1 MIWHIYLLEQRI
13 REAFLRD
20 AFPEYEQPELRRL
33 ARAVRSLPWLPRAV
47 FHLIRFEGKSYEEIA
62 EQLGIS
68 VRRVE
73 IEFGR
78 AIGLIMRSR
87 NRQERK
93 GW

>member
-47 FHLIRFEGKSYEEIA
+47 FHLIRFEGKKP
-62 EQLGIS
+62 L
-68 VRRVE
+68 R
-73 IEFGR
+73 
-78 AIGLIMRSR
+78 IGGNLDLEVGDRTVGLR
-87 NRQERK
+87 TRT
-93 GW
+93 